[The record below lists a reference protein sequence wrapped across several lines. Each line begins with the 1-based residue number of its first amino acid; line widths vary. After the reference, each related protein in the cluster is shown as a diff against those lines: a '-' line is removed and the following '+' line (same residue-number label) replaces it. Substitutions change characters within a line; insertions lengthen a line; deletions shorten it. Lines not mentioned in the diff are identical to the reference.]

1 MRRLP
6 ALVLVVGI
14 AYVLALTLTEAP
26 AFGGLDVPARNQVMR
41 FYLDE
46 ELIQSGIPNTVTA
59 IIFDYRGYDTMGEAT
74 VLFTAVG
81 AAAAVLAGH
90 GGIVVARPMAATD
103 DVILRMVS
111 RLIIPFVQVFGIYI
125 VVYGHLSPGGGFAGG
140 TILGGSMAL
149 YLFVFGLE
157 RTVRR
162 IPLAW
167 GEILEGAAAFW
178 YVLVGLGGLLL
189 GANFLANAAAGVPLG
204 GEGQL
209 FSGGTIWLIGLGV
222 GVKVAA
228 TVVNLLVHL
237 AGGIEE

>member
-1 MRRLP
+1 MRQLP
-6 ALVLVVGI
+6 ALLLVVAI
-14 AYVLALTLTEAP
+14 AYLLALALTEAP
-26 AFGGLDVPARNQVMR
+26 AFGRLDVPARNEVMR
-41 FYLDE
+41 FYVDE
-46 ELIQSGIPNTVTA
+46 ECEQSGIPNTVTA

-90 GGIVVARPMAATD
+90 SGVLAARPMPASD

-111 RLIIPFVQVFGIYI
+111 RMVIPFVQIFGIYVI
-125 VVYGHLSPGGGFAGG
+125 VYGHLSPGGGFAGG

-149 YLFVFGLE
+149 YLFVFGPK
-157 RTVRR
+157 RTAEKL
-162 IPLAW
+162 PLAW
-167 GEILEGAAAFW
+167 GEIADGAAAFW
-178 YVLVGLGGLLL
+178 YVLVGLGGILL

-204 GEGQL
+204 VQGQL

-228 TVVNLLVHL
+228 TIINLLVHL
-237 AGGIEE
+237 AGET

>member
-1 MRRLP
+1 MRHLP
-6 ALVLVVGI
+6 ALLLVVAI

-26 AFGGLDVPARNQVMR
+26 AFGGLDVPARNEVMR

-46 ELIQSGIPNTVTA
+46 ELDQAGIPNTVTA
-59 IIFDYRGYDTMGEAT
+59 IIFDYRAYDTMGEAT

-90 GGIVVARPMAATD
+90 AGKLVARPMAATD
-103 DVILRMVS
+103 DVILRIVS
-111 RLIIPFVQVFGIYI
+111 RMVIPFVQVFGIYV

-149 YLFVFGLE
+149 YLFVFGPK
-157 RTVRR
+157 RTARK
-162 IPLAW
+162 IPPAW
-167 GEILEGAAAFW
+167 GEIMEGAAAFW
-178 YVLVGLGGLLL
+178 YVLVGLGGVLL

-204 GEGQL
+204 VQGQL
-209 FSGGTIWLIGLGV
+209 FSGGAIWLIGLGV

-228 TVVNLLVHL
+228 TIVNLLVHL
-237 AGGIEE
+237 AGET